1 MSMNKK
7 TRSLINTRYEA
18 QKIYYQRKEIKR
30 KDKEIEELNNVK
42 EFYKRKA
49 LDYKNCLKR
58 ISEKINFYKTTEWG
72 IKSISILQEFENILQ
87 NGSENDE

>member
-30 KDKEIEELNNVK
+30 KDKEIEELNNKK
-42 EFYKRKA
+42 EFYKRRA
-49 LDYKNCLKR
+49 LDYNNRLKR
-58 ISEKINFYKTTEWG
+58 MSEKIHFYKTTEWG

-87 NGSENDE
+87 GSEDNE